1 MWAGFDGKRY
11 SREQF
16 VAHVANITI
25 GPYARFIVMHATGA
39 PTLKQWQEFPVPQ
52 RIANLQR
59 YYETSL
65 GWSHGPHLFIGPES
79 DGIVGFSD
87 LSIRGTHC
95 SCWNGCSIG
104 IETAGNWNTE
114 DFNSGDGA
122 AVRDN
127 FVFAAAVLH
136 KHLGLRPD
144 GYIKGVR
151 GLHLHREC
159 AADGHFECPHAIG
172 GNFDK
177 DDIVRR
183 ILATMETLP
192 TLTPNPALVD
202 TAAKMPTSHLDGAPR
217 GSVAWVQERLNA
229 HGAAPQIVVD
239 GDFGAKTRVAV
250 KAFQD
255 AKGLSI
261 DGVIGPVTLAALDAA
276 T

>member
-1 MWAGFDGKRY
+1 MWPGFDGTRRT
-11 SREQF
+11 REQF
-16 VAHVANITI
+16 IAHVASTTI

-39 PTLKQWQEFPVPQ
+39 PTLKQWKEFPAPQ

-59 YYETSL
+59 YYETQL
-65 GWSHGPHLFIGPES
+65 GWSHGPHMFIDPEP
-79 DGIVGFSD
+79 DGLVGFSD

-95 SCWNGCSIG
+95 SCWNSCSIG

-122 AVRDN
+122 LVRDN

-144 GYIKGVR
+144 GYIKNVR

-159 AADGHFECPHAIG
+159 AADGHLECPHAPG

-177 DDIVRR
+177 EDIVRR
-183 ILATMETLP
+183 ILAEMDTLP
-192 TLTPNPALVD
+192 PLTPNSALAVSSV
-202 TAAKMPTSHLDGAPR
+202 KLPTDHLDGAPR
-217 GSVAWVQERLNA
+217 GSVAWIQERLNA
-229 HGAAPQIVVD
+229 NGASPPVAVD

-250 KAFQD
+250 TMFQQ
-255 AKGLSI
+255 AKGLTI
-261 DGVIGPVTLAALDAA
+261 DGLVGPATLAALGD
-276 T
+276 